1 MQAAQII
8 CMKKSAPQ
16 RPARVAAPRLSR
28 EQRISEI
35 LVVAREEF
43 CEKGYEQTAVA
54 GIAARLG
61 VVEGLVFKYFATK
74 RELLLKVIEHWYD
87 EISGGIAR
95 DLTGVEDLRMRL
107 RIVIRDHLRVF
118 RDYPL
123 LCRLMFREIRSEED
137 YHSSALHEK
146 NRRYTLFLT
155 EIVAEGTALGVFRV
169 GTSPSLTRDLVFGAM
184 EHLTWN
190 YVNGRGRLD
199 IERIA
204 DTLTAMVCDGIAVST
219 PSATK
224 KGAKRKVRAGA

>member
-1 MQAAQII
+1 MP
-8 CMKKSAPQ
+8 S
-16 RPARVAAPRLSR
+16 RPVRAAAPRLSR
-28 EQRISEI
+28 ERRVSEI
-35 LVVAREEF
+35 LAVAREEF
-43 CEKGYEQTAVA
+43 SAKGYDETTVA

-61 VVEGLVFKYFATK
+61 VVEGTVFKYFATK

-87 EISGGIAR
+87 EIIGGIAR
-95 DLTGVEDLRMRL
+95 DLSGVADPRARL

-137 YHSSALHEK
+137 YRSSALHEK
-146 NRRYTLFLT
+146 NRRYTRLLT
-155 EIVAEGTALGVFRV
+155 GIVAEGAAAGAFRA
-169 GTSPSLTRDLVFGAM
+169 GTSPTLTRDLVFGAM

-204 DTLTAMVCDGIAVST
+204 DTLTAMVCDGIAV
-219 PSATK
+219 PAPAAAKKSAAKNTAK
-224 KGAKRKVRAGA
+224 KTTARKTATGARA